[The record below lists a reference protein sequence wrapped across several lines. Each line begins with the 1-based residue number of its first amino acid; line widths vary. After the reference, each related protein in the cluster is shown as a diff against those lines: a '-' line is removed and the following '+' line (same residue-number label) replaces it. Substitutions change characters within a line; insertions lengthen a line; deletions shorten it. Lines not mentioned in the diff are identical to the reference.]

1 MYVLI
6 ADGEAE
12 DYVRELAPRFPE
24 AEFHAVTSE
33 AQIAPHAAKME
44 VLITIWRI
52 ADDLLKQA
60 ANLRWV
66 QVMGT
71 GVNYLLD
78 RPSLRKEVI
87 VTSCRG
93 IHGPQMA
100 EMAFLMML
108 AFNRKFPAVV
118 RNQDQERWERWPGE
132 LLWEKT
138 VGILGMGVIGEAVA
152 DRCKAFGM
160 TVWGIDIFPRPI
172 ASVAAFHPPEALR
185 GIAGSLDYLI
195 LTAPA
200 TPATHRIVGA
210 ELLARMKPSAY
221 LINIARGEL
230 VDEAALREALE
241 AGKIAGAALD
251 ALPVEPLPAGHPLWK
266 TKNIIITPHVGGM
279 SDIYRQQITPII
291 AENLRRF
298 LQGERRDLLNYIER

>member
-6 ADGEAE
+6 ADGEAD
-12 DYVRELAPRFPE
+12 DYVRELAPMFPG
-24 AEFHAVTSE
+24 AEFHAVTTE
-33 AQIAPHAAKME
+33 AEIGPHAARME

-52 ADDLLKQA
+52 ADAVLKEA
-60 ANLRWV
+60 VNLRWV

-71 GVNYLLD
+71 GVNYLLE
-78 RPSLRKEVI
+78 RPSLAREVI

-100 EMAFLMML
+100 EMAVLLML

-118 RNQDQERWERWPGE
+118 RNQDRERWERWPGE

-172 ASVAAFHPPEALR
+172 ASVAAFHRPEDLP

-200 TPATHRIVGA
+200 TPATHHIVGA
-210 ELLARMKPSAY
+210 DLLSRMKPTAY
-221 LINIARGEL
+221 VINIARGEL
-230 VDEAALREALE
+230 VDEAALRTALE

-266 TKNIIITPHVGGM
+266 TKNVIITPHVGGM
-279 SDIYRQQITPII
+279 SDIYRRQIMPILS
-291 AENLRRF
+291 ENLRRF
-298 LQGERRDLLNYIER
+298 IRGERRELLNFIER

>member
-210 ELLARMKPSAY
+210 GLLARMKPSAY